1 MDWLV
6 DIQKTSVA
14 MKVKKYM
21 IPTDLQIHEFRYLP
35 HEKIQSVYYGLQ
47 SNKQLLKKTL
57 YLGAILMFRYFLKK
71 FYNQSIMVLTFSSV
85 KQGFQKHLL
94 VWILGNFQRDYYKRI
109 KSSILTNRECYTNLI
124 RATRGSAIDAILV
137 FSLTSPLLKV
147 NNEKKC

>member
-1 MDWLV
+1 MDWLWHPKDV
-6 DIQKTSVA
+6 RRHESE
-14 MKVKKYM
+14 KYM
-21 IPTDLQIHEFRYLP
+21 IPTDRQIYEFRYLP

-57 YLGAILMFRYFLKK
+57 YLGILMFRYILKK

-94 VWILGNFQRDYYKRI
+94 VWIPENFQRDYYKRI

-124 RATRGSAIDAILV
+124 RATRGSAIDAVLV
-137 FSLTSPLLKV
+137 FSLTSPSLKV

>member
-1 MDWLV
+1 MDWLWHPKDV
-6 DIQKTSVA
+6 SRHES
-14 MKVKKYM
+14 KKYM

-57 YLGAILMFRYFLKK
+57 YLGILMFRYILKK

-94 VWILGNFQRDYYKRI
+94 VWIPENFQRDYYKRI

-124 RATRGSAIDAILV
+124 RATRGSAIDAVLV
-137 FSLTSPLLKV
+137 FSLTSPSLKV

>member
-1 MDWLV
+1 M
-6 DIQKTSVA
+6 TS
-14 MKVKKYM
+14 KRHQ

-47 SNKQLLKKTL
+47 GNKQLLKKTL
-57 YLGAILMFRYFLKK
+57 YLGPILMFRYILKK

-94 VWILGNFQRDYYKRI
+94 VWILGNFQRDYYNRI

-147 NNEKKC
+147 NSEKKC

>member
-1 MDWLV
+1 
-6 DIQKTSVA
+6 

-57 YLGAILMFRYFLKK
+57 YLGAILMFRYILKK

-109 KSSILTNRECYTNLI
+109 KSSILTNRKCYTNLI

-137 FSLTSPLLKV
+137 FSLTSPLLKLTMRRNV
-147 NNEKKC
+147 KKVVPDKP

>member
-1 MDWLV
+1 
-6 DIQKTSVA
+6 
-14 MKVKKYM
+14 M

-57 YLGAILMFRYFLKK
+57 YLGILMFRYILKK

-94 VWILGNFQRDYYKRI
+94 LWILGNFQRDYCERI

-137 FSLTSPLLKV
+137 FSF
-147 NNEKKC
+147 EKKC

>member
-57 YLGAILMFRYFLKK
+57 HLGAILMFRYILKN